1 MMISN
6 SLVKQ
11 LQFCVDNDKAGDNLF
26 AFLGYLTEEV
36 GEIAGNL
43 CITGGLK
50 DKPQPYEA
58 TTRECVDV
66 IIAALGLYLKLGGS
80 PEEFEEILKIKLHK
94 WYKRACVNSNFKG
107 ADGVRGSNG

>member
-1 MMISN
+1 MISN

-26 AFLGYLTEEV
+26 AFHAYLSEEV
-36 GEIAGNL
+36 GEVAANL
-43 CITGGLK
+43 VIEGGLK
-50 DKPQPYEA
+50 DKPIPKEK
-58 TTRECVDV
+58 TKIECIDV
-66 IIAALGLYLKLGGS
+66 IITALGLYLKLGGTI
-80 PEEFEEILKIKLHK
+80 EEFEEIFKIKLHK